1 MNKSSDPTGAYRFV
15 LFVADNEPN
24 SVLAKENLE
33 HICKEYLHAGY
44 TVSIVDVLE
53 DFQAAL
59 DNDILLTPT
68 LLVEGPRGRRTIL
81 GNLSEID
88 RIILALGSNV

>member
-1 MNKSSDPTGAYRFV
+1 MNKASTQPQSYSFT

-24 SVLAKENLE
+24 SVLARENLN
-33 HICKEYLHAGY
+33 HICKEHMSENC
-44 TVSIVDVLE
+44 TIKIVDVLE
-53 DFQAAL
+53 DFQTAL

-68 LLVEGPRGRRTIL
+68 LIVEGPRGRSTIL

-88 RIILALGSNV
+88 RILIRLGCD

>member
-1 MNKSSDPTGAYRFV
+1 M
-15 LFVADNEPN
+15 LFVADNDPN
-24 SVLAKENLE
+24 SALARENLD
-33 HICKEYLHAGY
+33 HICKEHLHADY
-44 TVSIVDVLE
+44 TVTIVDVLE

-81 GNLSEID
+81 GNLSEVD